1 MKIVRMVYKLE
12 PFKDFI
18 LASEVKVDLGG
29 QRSFFEKVEQ
39 FLGKRWCMLF
49 SSSGDRRALNFHFGL
64 KVKFDLRGQKLTI
77 IVNLTREFDEDLV
90 NIVQTIFELF
100 TTLFLM

>member
-39 FLGKRWCMLF
+39 FLGKQERKTF
-49 SSSGDRRALNFHFGL
+49 IRSGA
-64 KVKFDLRGQKLTI
+64 
-77 IVNLTREFDEDLV
+77 
-90 NIVQTIFELF
+90 
-100 TTLFLM
+100 